1 MMAAIARLRDSSLW
15 PMLWKEFRQMARDRF
30 TVGML
35 VGLPSVQLL
44 LFGYGIRTEVRHVP
58 MVVVDQSGTQESRA
72 LATLLAN
79 TQNFDVASRAP
90 GLREAEAELASG
102 RVKAAL
108 VVPPEFARDL
118 KRDRKASAQVIVDA
132 VDPLAASAA
141 ISAAGLASG
150 NGIDRLLRGRPA
162 ETPELEVR
170 VRPRY
175 NPGLIT
181 AWNVVPGLVGVLL
194 TMTLVAITSM
204 ALVRERERGTLE
216 QLIVTPVSRS
226 SVILG
231 KILPFVIVGYVQM
244 SVILLLGS
252 WVLHVPFRGSLALL
266 YLLTLP
272 FIVAVL
278 GIGLLISTAVRT
290 QTQAMQL
297 SVFYMMPSILLTGFM
312 FPRDAMPA
320 SCRWLAA
327 LMPMTYYL
335 EVIRS
340 IALKG
345 VGLTA
350 LMRPALILTAFALVL
365 VTASVRRFT
374 KTME

>member
-1 MMAAIARLRDSSLW
+1 MSLLCRLRDSSLW
-15 PMLWKEFRQMARDRF
+15 PMLRKEFRQMRRDRF
-30 TVGML
+30 TVAML

-44 LFGYGIRTEVRHVP
+44 LFGYAIRTEVRHVP
-58 MVVVDQSGTQESRA
+58 MVVLDHSKTQESRA
-72 LATLLAN
+72 LVTLLTN
-79 TQNFDVASRAP
+79 TQNFDVAGRVEGQDEVDA
-90 GLREAEAELASG
+90 LLARG

-108 VVPPEFARDL
+108 VIPPDFSHDL
-118 KRDRKASAQVIVDA
+118 KRGRIPSAQVVVDA

-141 ISAAGLASG
+141 ISAAGLASRT
-150 NGIDRLLRGRPA
+150 GIAGLTRGEA
-162 ETPELEVR
+162 EPEAPLDVR

-175 NPGLIT
+175 NPGLVS
-181 AWNVVPGLVGVLL
+181 AYNVVPGLVGVLL

-216 QLIVTPVSRS
+216 QLIVTPVTRS

-244 SVILLLGS
+244 SVILALGH
-252 WVLHVPFRGSLALL
+252 WVLGVPLRGSLPLL
-266 YLLTLP
+266 YLLTFP

-278 GIGLLISTAVRT
+278 GVGLLISTVVRT

-297 SVFYMMPSILLTGFM
+297 STFYMLPSILLTGFM
-312 FPRDAMPA
+312 FPREGIP
-320 SCRWLAA
+320 LAVR
-327 LMPMTYYL
+327 LLGNLLPMTYYL
-335 EVIRS
+335 EVVRG

-345 VGLTA
+345 VGLSEVWA
-350 LMRPALILTAFALVL
+350 PALVL
-365 VTASVRRFT
+365 VGFAGLLVTVSVKHFT

>member
-1 MMAAIARLRDSSLW
+1 
-15 PMLWKEFRQMARDRF
+15 
-30 TVGML
+30 
-35 VGLPSVQLL
+35 
-44 LFGYGIRTEVRHVP
+44 
-58 MVVVDQSGTQESRA
+58 
-72 LATLLAN
+72 
-79 TQNFDVASRAP
+79 VASRAP
-90 GLREAEAELASG
+90 GLKEAEAELASG

-108 VVPPEFARDL
+108 VVPPDFARDF
-118 KRDRKASAQVIVDA
+118 KRGRKATAQVIVDA

-150 NGIDRLLRGRPA
+150 NGIDRLLRGVPA
-162 ETPELEVR
+162 AAPELEVR

-244 SVILLLGS
+244 TVILLLGS
-252 WVLHVPFRGSLALL
+252 WILHVPFRGSVPLL

-312 FPRDAMPA
+312 FPREAMPA
-320 SCRWLAA
+320 FCRWLAA

-345 VGLTA
+345 VGLAA
-350 LMRPALILTAFALVL
+350 LARPALILTAFALLL

>member
-1 MMAAIARLRDSSLW
+1 MMAALARLRDSSLW

-58 MVVVDQSGTQESRA
+58 MVVVDQSRTQESRA

-102 RVKAAL
+102 RVKAPL

-150 NGIDRLLRGRPA
+150 NGIDRLLRGKPA
-162 ETPELEVR
+162 EAAELEVR

-216 QLIVTPVSRS
+216 QLIVTPVTRS

-312 FPRDAMPA
+312 FPREAMPTL
-320 SCRWLAA
+320 CRWLAA